1 MAARRRATAATAA
14 LAGLLMVAVAAG
26 GCVENQFA
34 LRVRSQ
40 DPIAVSSPGEP
51 VERAREGAAVAPTAA
66 PFADRGVILQS
77 GFELRYRR
85 DGDWIASEAPV
96 VAASAGDTLR
106 VAYTLHPGR
115 RDLPVLLTTPTGNV
129 CELLVRS
136 RTSRGLAY
144 ASLIAA
150 GSAALF
156 ASITALSSRQA
167 AARDTAIGLGAGA
180 GALAITGVTLLLWP
194 PYGERALVENGCR

>member
-40 DPIAVSSPGEP
+40 DPIAVSSPREP
-51 VERAREGAAVAPTAA
+51 VERARDGAAAAPTAA

-96 VAASAGDTLR
+96 APRARAT
-106 VAYTLHPGR
+106 
-115 RDLPVLLTTPTGNV
+115 
-129 CELLVRS
+129 
-136 RTSRGLAY
+136 
-144 ASLIAA
+144 
-150 GSAALF
+150 LF
-156 ASITALSSRQA
+156 ASRTPCTR
-167 AARDTAIGLGAGA
+167 AGA
-180 GALAITGVTLLLWP
+180 ISP
-194 PYGERALVENGCR
+194 SC